1 MDKGLQCARC
11 SEMFRAWLFRMCNMF
26 RNASLL
32 RMCQMYNVCL
42 QSKSLLNLLPNT
54 AKVLN
59 SDFWQKASGARGS
72 APRNAPAR
80 RTLLVLCNR
89 RSCKRGDPH
98 NARFQ
103 LSEASTRSSWEH
115 RQLHAC
121 TGLIRSPAWHDRRP
135 HRCDR
140 GRPPQSQHQPQGPS
154 PRPTSRSAAVVLV
167 LPNNRARPRVGKT
180 LVIGEGS
187 RWPRDAH

>member
-80 RTLLVLCNR
+80 RTLLVLHRVCGD
-89 RSCKRGDPH
+89 RSRPRSL
-98 NARFQ
+98 A
-103 LSEASTRSSWEH
+103 LPRSSSS
-115 RQLHAC
+115 AA
-121 TGLIRSPAWHDRRP
+121 PRRA
-135 HRCDR
+135 
-140 GRPPQSQHQPQGPS
+140 SS
-154 PRPTSRSAAVVLV
+154 TSRSAA
-167 LPNNRARPRVGKT
+167 LPQTTPCPSGSTRAAAVALIVATANRPTVESNTIRLDAGRAHAGRQKT
-180 LVIGEGS
+180 RAG
-187 RWPRDAH
+187 RCRH